1 MKNKMTVPV
10 VIIILLI
17 FVVLVLEGQNRYK
30 DGNIDTYEKLITI
43 QNSKITELDN
53 LVNDLNRKVEYY
65 SGELKKVNII
75 QDLDYELEAK
85 DIELQEINRQI
96 EEKKAELEDIQ

>member
-30 DGNIDTYEKLITI
+30 DGNIDTYEKLITT
-43 QNSKITELDN
+43 QNSKITELGN
-53 LVNDLNRKVEYY
+53 LINDLNRKVEYY

-85 DIELQEINRQI
+85 DIELQEINKQI

>member
-43 QNSKITELDN
+43 QNSEITELNN
-53 LVNDLNRKVEYY
+53 LVNVLNRKVEYY

-96 EEKKAELEDIQ
+96 EEKKAELETMQ

>member
-53 LVNDLNRKVEYY
+53 LVNDLNRKVEKAYIY
-65 SGELKKVNII
+65 STSLNEC
-75 QDLDYELEAK
+75 
-85 DIELQEINRQI
+85 IEV
-96 EEKKAELEDIQ
+96 EK